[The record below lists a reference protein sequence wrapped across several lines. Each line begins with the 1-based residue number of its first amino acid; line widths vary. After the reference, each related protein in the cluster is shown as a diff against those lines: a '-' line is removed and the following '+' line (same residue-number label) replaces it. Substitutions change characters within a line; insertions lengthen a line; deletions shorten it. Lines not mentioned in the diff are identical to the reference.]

1 MKDNLNLMKVGW
13 NDWWWVYEMRW
24 LLTRPAI
31 QFIDFFSILLFENEK
46 IEEINRIDG
55 LWAAA
60 SGLSINEIDWME
72 RCKCWLPSLDSLPA
86 AVMGGGTANGSA
98 KGKTNKKSNQQRN
111 QIMSELIVGWLE
123 LNLVEWNENKTADQS
138 HQSMNGAPSASAV
151 SGIGFIHSFLLPLRE
166 RKEGWKQWKGCLLCL
181 MSWLWASGPSAQLN
195 FISELQSSPPFRHL
209 CLFFNCPGEDRQ
221 PYIHSF
227 SLK

>member
-151 SGIGFIHSFLLPLRE
+151 SSSTHSSSLLPLRE
-166 RKEGWKQWKGCLLCL
+166 MKSWNEVEGERAALL
-181 MSWLWASGPSAQLN
+181 
-195 FISELQSSPPFRHL
+195 FFRQSSILELAKESAAGKTTIQSLLSSFDW
-209 CLFFNCPGEDRQ
+209 CLSQSKRERLVVF
-221 PYIHSF
+221 
-227 SLK
+227 L

>member
-1 MKDNLNLMKVGW
+1 MKWTFDEINGMSWLNGRKPSAALSFLFHSALQNELMEEKKSAAA
-13 NDWWWVYEMRW
+13 DAAIEQLHFFSFLHQLRW
-24 LLTRPAI
+24 LKRKEEGKGWLLSLLVGYGRPA
-31 QFIDFFSILLFENEK
+31 
-46 IEEINRIDG
+46 G
-55 LWAAA
+55 
-60 SGLSINEIDWME
+60 
-72 RCKCWLPSLDSLPA
+72 
-86 AVMGGGTANGSA
+86 NGSA
-98 KGKTNKKSNQQRN
+98 KERRQQQTTLPQPN
-111 QIMSELIVGWLE
+111 SEWIQSIELEWNCGVKDKLVWLE
-123 LNLVEWNENKTADQS
+123 WNNSWIQLDW
-138 HQSMNGAPSASAV
+138 MNGAPSASAV

>member
-151 SGIGFIHSFLLPLRE
+151 RE
-166 RKEGWKQWKGCLLCL
+166 RRKFNYAAGATELRNGFDERGCSFFILLWVIGRRPLC
-181 MSWLWASGPSAQLN
+181 AAQLRFMN
-195 FISELQSSPPFRHL
+195 
-209 CLFFNCPGEDRQ
+209 
-221 PYIHSF
+221 
-227 SLK
+227 

>member
-151 SGIGFIHSFLLPLRE
+151 S
-166 RKEGWKQWKGCLLCL
+166 
-181 MSWLWASGPSAQLN
+181 
-195 FISELQSSPPFRHL
+195 SSTKTKF
-209 CLFFNCPGEDRQ
+209 
-221 PYIHSF
+221 SF
-227 SLK
+227 SRCAREKKDESNGRAACFV